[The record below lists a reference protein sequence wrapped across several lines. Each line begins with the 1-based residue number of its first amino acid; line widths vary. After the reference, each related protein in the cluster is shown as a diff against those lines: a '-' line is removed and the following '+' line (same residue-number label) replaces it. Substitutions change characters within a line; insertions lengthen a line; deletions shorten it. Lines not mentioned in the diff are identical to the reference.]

1 MAPQSLRSFSDT
13 GSNIDLEALDTES
26 DVGQSLNS
34 TSPSGRS
41 ASKSLS
47 SSSISNSRSRSR
59 SRSHLDSDSNI
70 DLNAVD
76 SNSEDDTT
84 PSIQPLSQTAT
95 KKSTRT
101 ASFSRTARPIVT
113 TSNTYPSNING
124 ARTYTNNSSNF
135 QSVRRP
141 LTNESYNDFTRDFT
155 NTNTNTNTNSYSNY
169 KNADV
174 DPEADLDDADNDSY
188 SFDFISTYKRKPG
201 DKLKTTWADP
211 MKNERQYKDLQ
222 IIDEVSKLQNLNF
235 FSKSYVENLEKLKI
249 SQLGLLIDM
258 VKLSENSFDEF
269 YNIWNNFDNAESSAD
284 SGKTKDD
291 NEKASG
297 NSSVSTNFT
306 AISLNTDLKGSDDG
320 ATHIGDEDTTTEPI
334 AWFNINE
341 SEGFTIMERRKQEIL
356 KDLDNINKS
365 IDEFDSFTK
374 SMWTKF

>member
-1 MAPQSLRSFSDT
+1 
-13 GSNIDLEALDTES
+13 
-26 DVGQSLNS
+26 
-34 TSPSGRS
+34 
-41 ASKSLS
+41 
-47 SSSISNSRSRSR
+47 
-59 SRSHLDSDSNI
+59 
-70 DLNAVD
+70 
-76 SNSEDDTT
+76 
-84 PSIQPLSQTAT
+84 
-95 KKSTRT
+95 
-101 ASFSRTARPIVT
+101 
-113 TSNTYPSNING
+113 
-124 ARTYTNNSSNF
+124 
-135 QSVRRP
+135 VRRP

-269 YNIWNNFDNAESSAD
+269 YNIWNNFDNAKSSAD

-320 ATHIGDEDTTTEPI
+320 ATHIDEDTTAEPI

-356 KDLDNINKS
+356 KDLDNINQS